1 MIGKTPTFI
10 AMRWLMIGLIVS
22 LVALLSAV
30 AGVARH
36 ICIQRDKL
44 RRETGAGKAS
54 STTPGQVI
62 DPAEDMEHDL
72 EP

>member
-1 MIGKTPTFI
+1 
-10 AMRWLMIGLIVS
+10 MRWLMIGLLVS
-22 LVALLSAV
+22 LAALLSAV

-44 RRETGAGKAS
+44 RRKTTAAQGKTS
-54 STTPGQVI
+54 PTTPGQVT
-62 DPAEDMEHDL
+62 DPAEDTEHDL